1 MCLSECSL
9 ACLCI
14 CMFFLSLLCVSVWS
28 SVQMLGYHLYLE
40 EKEQY
45 FFSPHKQNISA
56 SGRIFPTDKTHP
68 FLILIRLR
76 FSKKR
81 IGEGKKS
88 IVWFAIA
95 LFIFF
100 TELEMSRKCSPKC
113 HDVSVALSSRS
124 WVLCLFFFFSI

>member
-1 MCLSECSL
+1 MYKRVQIKLYVFERVFFSVFVH
-9 ACLCI
+9 
-14 CMFFLSLLCVSVWS
+14 MHVFLSLLCVSVWS

-76 FSKKR
+76 FFEKKK
-81 IGEGKKS
+81 G
-88 IVWFAIA
+88 
-95 LFIFF
+95 
-100 TELEMSRKCSPKC
+100 
-113 HDVSVALSSRS
+113 
-124 WVLCLFFFFSI
+124 